1 MIAIRTK
8 VLFLILC
15 FVEAIWLLLA
25 QVLGN
30 TTLVLP
36 CLGCFLA
43 LAVWSAIKGMALPVF
58 LFFLPFAPLLKI
70 RPGANSFFTL
80 ALIAVYL
87 IYLAKSFKKT
97 EIYHWIPGLLVIV
110 LTFVVKVAYGY
121 DIDNSYLLFALSLLL
136 MPFLSKEAGKQYDF
150 FWLTLFF
157 SFGIAFAAITAQ
169 FLAVI
174 PTISRYIGTKVLLGV
189 VRRSGYYGDP
199 NFYSAHITA
208 ALSAVL
214 VLIANAAKKRRIA
227 LLFLLAMLLIYCG
240 LLSVS
245 KMFLLVT
252 VCLILF
258 WMVDFIFKKGK
269 LSAKL
274 MIFLTFVVGAVFL
287 LSSTVFTDLI
297 GQLLAR
303 FLRDNS
309 LSDFTTR
316 RTELWL
322 QYLRTFA
329 ENPAVLWF
337 GHGYT
342 AITVNGRAS
351 HNTVIQGLFQLGIT
365 GCTLLAAWAFC
376 FARTI
381 LAGIKVRLNILTQIF
396 ILLIG
401 AFGPWMALDYFF
413 FDEFFLISLFACIGI
428 TFVAEGSAKGKT
440 EDGHGSGI

>member
-15 FVEAIWLLLA
+15 FVEAIWLLVA

-30 TTLVLP
+30 TALLLP

-70 RPGANSFFTL
+70 RPGAISFFTI

-87 IYLAKSFKKT
+87 VYLAKSFKKT
-97 EIYHWIPGLLVIV
+97 EIYHLVPGLLVIA
-110 LTFVVKVAYGY
+110 LTFVVKAGYGY

-136 MPFLSKEAGKQYDF
+136 VPFLSKEAGKQYDF
-150 FWLTLFF
+150 FWLTLYF

-169 FLAVI
+169 YLAVF

-208 ALSAVL
+208 AFSAVL
-214 VLIANAAKKRRIA
+214 VLIGNTARKRKVV
-227 LLFLLAMLLIYCG
+227 LLFLLAMLLLYCG

-245 KMFLLVT
+245 KMFLLVA

-269 LSAKL
+269 LSLKL
-274 MIFLTFVVGAVFL
+274 MILLTFAVGAVFL

-297 GQLLAR
+297 DQLLAR

-316 RTELWL
+316 RSELWL

-342 AITVNGRAS
+342 AVTVNGRAS
-351 HNTVIQGLFQLGIT
+351 HNTVIQGLFQFGIT
-365 GCTLLAAWAFC
+365 GCTLLAAWAVC
-376 FARTI
+376 FARAF

-401 AFGPWMALDYFF
+401 TFGPWMALDYFF
-413 FDEFFLISLFACIGI
+413 FDEFFLIPLFACVGI
-428 TFVAEGSAKGKT
+428 AFVAEASAKRET
-440 EDGHGSGI
+440 EDDKGSGI